1 MLFVVRKTRLW
12 PLLGLVLAAG
22 CKKNATE
29 TAAPADGGGAT
40 QHEPRTLESL
50 ESELAERNAELHADT
65 SATAAATTADADE
78 GTRCERAC
86 SIKTTICS
94 LADSICGLANE
105 HPDEARYLEACER
118 AHADCERASE
128 ACDGC
133 ED

>member
-50 ESELAERNAELHADT
+50 ESELAERNAELRVMPRINDDNRKSVALASRT
-65 SATAAATTADADE
+65 MRRTA
-78 GTRCERAC
+78 GM
-86 SIKTTICS
+86 S
-94 LADSICGLANE
+94 
-105 HPDEARYLEACER
+105 
-118 AHADCERASE
+118 
-128 ACDGC
+128 
-133 ED
+133 